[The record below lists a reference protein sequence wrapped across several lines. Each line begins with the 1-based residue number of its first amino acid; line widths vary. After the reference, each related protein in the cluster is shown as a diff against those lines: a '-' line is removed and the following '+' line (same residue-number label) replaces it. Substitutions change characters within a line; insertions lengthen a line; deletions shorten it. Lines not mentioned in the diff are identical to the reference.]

1 MSTDTHDQIN
11 IDPETL
17 LDALVSPGSHT
28 FFGIRH
34 HSPACARAVIQAAEE
49 IRPAAVAVEMPA
61 DMTDMLPWMWH
72 TETIAGCCS
81 GVR

>member
-1 MSTDTHDQIN
+1 MSTDRHDQIS

-49 IRPAAVAVEMPA
+49 LRPAAVDVAHRNHRA
-61 DMTDMLPWMWH
+61 RR
-72 TETIAGCCS
+72 CS